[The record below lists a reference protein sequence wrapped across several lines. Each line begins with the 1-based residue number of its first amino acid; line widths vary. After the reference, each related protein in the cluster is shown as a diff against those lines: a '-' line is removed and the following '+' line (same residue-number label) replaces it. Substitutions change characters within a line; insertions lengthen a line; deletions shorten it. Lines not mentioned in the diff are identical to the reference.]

1 MKSPIRFYRL
11 ALVLI
16 LGLGLTACAGK
27 DKESETPDQLM
38 EQFRQEILS
47 TVGDA
52 DRAEQ
57 AAALAEQL
65 KQGFVATQSQLQVD
79 METFRSMNADFNA
92 TEAQF
97 QAFFEGLNAQARAR
111 QNQAVAIHSKMK
123 ALLTAEEWKQLNDA
137 REDALQTVLK
147 LL

>member
-1 MKSPIRFYRL
+1 
-11 ALVLI
+11 
-16 LGLGLTACAGK
+16 
-27 DKESETPDQLM
+27 
-38 EQFRQEILS
+38 
-47 TVGDA
+47 VGDA

-79 METFRSMNADFNA
+79 MKVFRSMNADFNA

-97 QAFFEGLNAQARAR
+97 QAFFEGLNAQAKNR

-147 LL
+147 LR